1 MATAAAQE
9 GPAGVPGVPV
19 REWGAAPG
27 ALPIGGPS
35 DGDGRGGWPPD
46 DPRVRR
52 RQNDAVSRLSRFAA

>member
-1 MATAAAQE
+1 MPQ
-9 GPAGVPGVPV
+9 GVPGVPV